1 LYSKLLPKFR
11 ELLIDQKAKSVEF
24 ELIRAIISSFKNE
37 TGEDKEIQMLARERL
52 QGFVQSKDPN
62 RKQLI
67 VTFAL
72 VKYLGLLTLKEIL
85 EKGD

>member
-1 LYSKLLPKFR
+1 
-11 ELLIDQKAKSVEF
+11 
-24 ELIRAIISSFKNE
+24 
-37 TGEDKEIQMLARERL
+37 MLARERL
-52 QGFVQSKDPN
+52 QGFVLSKDPN
-62 RKQLI
+62 RKYLM